1 VDKERRVAMSTKP
14 IDSAKTSITERR
26 IEVNGTY
33 FHVKSVF
40 SGDVSLE
47 KALATI
53 AKRKMAELKTA

>member
-1 VDKERRVAMSTKP
+1 MSTKP